1 MFGHWVR
8 FCHEI
13 GCNPSLSDV
22 LDPESKICHLLVF
35 ALRYR
40 HHGRTNNPVRVG
52 SVRKALLAVGSGITN
67 MGQPDPRFKP
77 HSEKLVPVLS
87 SFLKKLRDEDDPEQR
102 AYPANA
108 TLIQLLPDVLD
119 TAHNRD
125 GMHNEVVIDLIIVAF
140 FFLLRPSEYTFSA
153 ATRSQAFCFRDVH
166 FTIDQQ
172 VHSAVTAPLHDANT
186 VRRLTA
192 VTLTFT
198 DQKNAVKGELIG
210 HRRTGHPKMC
220 PVLALY
226 RICRKLRHWNAH
238 PAFRLSSFFN
248 RYTNRWEHIPAKSV
262 TNALRHA
269 GAELNRRAG
278 HDYIP
283 LTELSARSL
292 RPGGATALLCADV
305 DSDHIKMLGR
315 WKSDAMFTYLRVQAA
330 TVAHNFSARMLQH
343 GHYTFTPTNAN
354 LRFHLPN
361 QTPANLIT
369 LLDDDTSYD
378 DIAADEELLP
388 PTP

>member
-1 MFGHWVR
+1 M
-8 FCHEI
+8 
-13 GCNPSLSDV
+13 
-22 LDPESKICHLLVF
+22 
-35 ALRYR
+35 
-40 HHGRTNNPVRVG
+40 
-52 SVRKALLAVGSGITN
+52 
-67 MGQPDPRFKP
+67 
-77 HSEKLVPVLS
+77 
-87 SFLKKLRDEDDPEQR
+87 
-102 AYPANA
+102 
-108 TLIQLLPDVLD
+108 
-119 TAHNRD
+119 
-125 GMHNEVVIDLIIVAF
+125 
-140 FFLLRPSEYTFSA
+140 
-153 ATRSQAFCFRDVH
+153 
-166 FTIDQQ
+166 
-172 VHSAVTAPLHDANT
+172 
-186 VRRLTA
+186 RRLTA

-220 PVLALY
+220 PVLALF
-226 RICRKLRHWNAH
+226 RLCRKLQRWKAK

-248 RYTNRWEHIPAKSV
+248 RSTNRWEHIPAKSV

-283 LTELSARSL
+283 LAELSARSL

-330 TVAHNFSARMLQH
+330 TVAHNFSERMLQH

-354 LRFHLPN
+354 LRFNLPN
-361 QTPANLIT
+361 QARANLIAPV
-369 LLDDDTSYD
+369 DDDVSYND
-378 DIAADEELLP
+378 VTADEDLLP